1 MKTILASLFC
11 LLAVPAVAETLIAA
25 RTIRAQSLLSAQDL
39 VVSDTIIPGALTV
52 LDDAIG
58 QEARVTIYAGRPVRA
73 GDVGPP
79 AIVDRNDIVTLIF
92 EQGGL
97 RITSDGRSLGRGG
110 EGDRIRVMNLSS
122 RTSVFG
128 QIDPQGQVVVSQ

>member
-1 MKTILASLFC
+1 MRTLLASLFC

-39 VVSDTIIPGALTV
+39 LVSDATIPGTLTV
-52 LDDAIG
+52 LEDAIG
-58 QEARVTIYAGRPVRA
+58 QETRETIYSGRPIRA

-110 EGDRIRVMNLSS
+110 EGDRIRVMNLNS

>member
-1 MKTILASLFC
+1 MKT
-11 LLAVPAVAETLIAA
+11 LLALPLCLIAAPVFAETLVAA
-25 RTIRAQSLLSAQDL
+25 RTIRAQSLLSEQDL
-39 VVSDTIIPGALTV
+39 VISDATIPGTLALV
-52 LDDAIG
+52 EDAVG
-58 QEARVTIYAGRPVRA
+58 QEARVTIYAGRPLRM

-79 AIVDRNDIVTLIF
+79 AIVDRNDIVTLVF

-97 RITSDGRSLGRGG
+97 VITSDGRSLGRGG

-128 QIDPQGQVVVSQ
+128 QIDSQGQVVVSK

>member
-1 MKTILASLFC
+1 MKTILIPFFC
-11 LLAVPAVAETLIAA
+11 LLAMPAVAETLIAA

-39 VVSDTIIPGALTV
+39 LVSDATIPGTLTV
-52 LDDAIG
+52 LEDAIG
-58 QEARVTIYAGRPVRA
+58 QETRVTIYAGRPVRA

-128 QIDPQGQVVVSQ
+128 LIDPQGQVVVSQ

>member
-1 MKTILASLFC
+1 MRTLLTSLFC

-25 RTIRAQSLLSAQDL
+25 RTIRAQMLLSAQDL
-39 VVSDTIIPGALTV
+39 LVSETTIPGALAN
-52 LDDAIG
+52 LEDAVG
-58 QEARVTIYAGRPVRA
+58 QEARVTIYAGRPVRT